1 MQRYPPIFISSVFN
15 DSAFQDY
22 EFLTKQ
28 QADSLYISN
37 TWFNTSPGT
46 SQASRIM
53 ITDSNNSISG
63 INSIGMTSI
72 VLNGT
77 LITSTGTELNY
88 LHSSVPGTASA
99 SNAIVLDSSRNITN
113 MNNITSTGIL
123 TLNNSND
130 AIQIT
135 NTSTTGRANV
145 KFSNDTP
152 ISLEIGLRGSAASN
166 PSTAYWYFNG
176 GYKMLM
182 STAGDLSILST
193 TQSSSYSTGCLQLS
207 GGLAVSK
214 LVYADSL
221 KINSTT
227 DSTSATTGSVQIAG
241 GMGITKK
248 IYCASS
254 IDCSFMNI
262 NNGPGI
268 YVASG
273 SKTALV
279 TIQNIAAGNDFTIQ
293 SQPNGSS
300 IYGVLN
306 ISGTGLMYQR
316 STGSPLT
323 SASCPLDF
331 GSSLASDC
339 IINLYGN
346 SYMLGAN
353 NDALK
358 LLSGGTNGVYIG
370 NGGSSVASGYTAQI
384 TTAGS
389 LQVGASL
396 RATGFSTTG
405 FASWAGAGLEMHY
418 STYGQ
423 VYSYNRST
431 LLYRGLYLGNEIY
444 CDGGGHTSI
453 GLGAVASSWRLEV
466 GTNTQN
472 VSSYGYLNSGGST
485 GTSGSSGSVLFS
497 CYFQGRISVQG
508 EVDVLSD
515 RRVKTDIRDI
525 TEDEAANFIH
535 KCMPKHYCFRPGT
548 ANEMQF
554 GYVAQEVA
562 KAGLDTLIVCRQE
575 EGLPEVID
583 ADGFISPKNTVFSIS
598 YQKIPALLHKYILM
612 QEKRLDEQAQE
623 IASLRA
629 DLNLLLS
636 RPVVKNWI
644 EKQTKK

>member
-1 MQRYPPIFISSVFN
+1 
-15 DSAFQDY
+15 
-22 EFLTKQ
+22 
-28 QADSLYISN
+28 
-37 TWFNTSPGT
+37 
-46 SQASRIM
+46 
-53 ITDSNNSISG
+53 
-63 INSIGMTSI
+63 
-72 VLNGT
+72 
-77 LITSTGTELNY
+77 
-88 LHSSVPGTASA
+88 
-99 SNAIVLDSSRNITN
+99 

-130 AIQIT
+130 GIQIS
-135 NTSTTGRANV
+135 NSSTTGRSNI

-166 PSTAYWYFNG
+166 PSTAYWYLNG
-176 GYKMLM
+176 AYRMLM
-182 STAGDLSILST
+182 STAGDISILST

-214 LVYADSL
+214 LIYTDSL
-221 KINSTT
+221 RVNSTNQ
-227 DSTSATTGSVQIAG
+227 STAYTNGSVIISG
-241 GMGITKK
+241 GMGIAKK
-248 IYCASS
+248 IMCNES

-262 NNGPGI
+262 NSGTGI
-268 YVASG
+268 YITNG

-279 TIQNIAAGNDFTIQ
+279 TIQNVAAGNDFTIQ

-405 FASWAGAGLEMHY
+405 FASWAGAGLEIHY

-466 GTNTQN
+466 GTNTQS

-485 GTSGSSGSVLFS
+485 GTSGSSGSVAFS
-497 CYFQGRISVQG
+497 AYFQGRIAVQQ
-508 EVDVLSD
+508 EIDILSD

-548 ANEMQF
+548 ANEMQY
-554 GYVAQEVA
+554 GYIAQDIA
-562 KAGLDTLIVCRQE
+562 KAGLDTLIVCRHE
-575 EGLPEVID
+575 EGLEEVID
-583 ADGFISPKNTVFSIS
+583 QDGFVSPKDTIFTVS
-598 YQKIPALLHKYILM
+598 YQKTPALLHKFILM

-636 RPVVKNWI
+636 RLEVRNWI